1 MIVTLR
7 GGIGSMPLSINV
19 AFKEVK
25 NWYHAACLR
34 WARIRIKV
42 CQFVNMLVGAC
53 RVKYLRSNKLSLL
66 SIGVLY

>member
-34 WARIRIKV
+34 WARIRIVKS
-42 CQFVNMLVGAC
+42 VN
-53 RVKYLRSNKLSLL
+53 LSTC
-66 SIGVLY
+66 